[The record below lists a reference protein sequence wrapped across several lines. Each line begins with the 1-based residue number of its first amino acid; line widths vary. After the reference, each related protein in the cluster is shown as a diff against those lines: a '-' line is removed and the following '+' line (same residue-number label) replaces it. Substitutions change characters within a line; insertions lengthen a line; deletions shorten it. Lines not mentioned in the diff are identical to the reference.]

1 MKTGECEQLGQG
13 LLSHLHLSAAQAAVI
28 LDASSSPERLLLYV
42 YDQNAAKLPLR
53 IKRWCGHPVEVHRV
67 NIGVH

>member
-1 MKTGECEQLGQG
+1 M
-13 LLSHLHLSAAQAAVI
+13 HLSAAQAAVI

-42 YDQNAAKLPLR
+42 YDENAAKLPLR
-53 IKRWCGHPVEVHRV
+53 IKRWCGHPVEVRRV